1 LSPAGGGCTWQYQ
14 RMSEQARAWV
24 IVIVVYAAIAALIFG
39 PVTHY
44 ESNPC
49 QWWLDE
55 HGDLHPRC

>member
-1 LSPAGGGCTWQYQ
+1 V
-14 RMSEQARAWV
+14 SEQARAWL